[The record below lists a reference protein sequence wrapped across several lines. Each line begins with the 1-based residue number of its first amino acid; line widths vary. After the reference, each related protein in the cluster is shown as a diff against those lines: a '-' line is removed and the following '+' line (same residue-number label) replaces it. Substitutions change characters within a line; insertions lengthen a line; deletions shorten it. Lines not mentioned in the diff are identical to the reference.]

1 MAPRFS
7 TSRGSGRYRWVPRA
21 RGALFQERERS
32 GDLQELD
39 VWDFL
44 WRTGVNE
51 GCPEMYSSPPAQKI
65 SRRWI
70 RSAGLSPET
79 NGGGC
84 AFRSRPR
91 LGVRD
96 FAPLQKRGPNRHA
109 TSSAFRLRSP
119 VFQSLRVCAGALF

>member
-70 RSAGLSPET
+70 RSAGVSRKTQLV
-79 NGGGC
+79 GGG
-84 AFRSRPR
+84 SRAAGGASAVACSGCER
-91 LGVRD
+91 G
-96 FAPLQKRGPNRHA
+96 GPNR
-109 TSSAFRLRSP
+109 
-119 VFQSLRVCAGALF
+119 

>member
-21 RGALFQERERS
+21 RGALFQEPGRS
-32 GDLQELD
+32 GVLPELD

-65 SRRWI
+65 SHRWI
-70 RSAGLSPET
+70 RSAGFPRQPTVVGRASPEQRRAVWST
-79 NGGGC
+79 FWSLTQPRRTRETR
-84 AFRSRPR
+84 AFG
-91 LGVRD
+91 LGL
-96 FAPLQKRGPNRHA
+96 AA
-109 TSSAFRLRSP
+109 
-119 VFQSLRVCAGALF
+119 